1 MKSIPN
7 LVSKHNLKYLMII
20 TYNELFF
27 KLYHVFDENE
37 ISSNIFLKYDM
48 IRESCNRLRLENKF

>member
-7 LVSKHNLKYLMII
+7 LVSKHNLKRL
-20 TYNELFF
+20 NL
-27 KLYHVFDENE
+27 DENE
-37 ISSNIFLKYDM
+37 ILSKNFLKYDM

>member
-7 LVSKHNLKYLMII
+7 LVSEHNLKW
-20 TYNELFF
+20 LFIALF
-27 KLYHVFDENE
+27 LKSYHNLDENE
-37 ISSNIFLKYDM
+37 ILSKNFLKYDM

>member
-7 LVSKHNLKYLMII
+7 LVSKHNQKWLLI
-20 TYNELFF
+20 TT
-27 KLYHVFDENE
+27 YHDFNENE
-37 ISSNIFLKYDM
+37 ILSNNFLKYDI